1 MSYDVEKYVALD
13 KKHVWHHLTNHKNFE
28 PAIYVKG
35 EGNRVTDINGKTY
48 LDAVAGGVWT
58 VNVGYGRKEIVDR
71 VAAQMMDM
79 CYFANGIGNIPTIE
93 FS

>member
-35 EGNRVTDINGKTY
+35 EGNRVTDINALTDKYLLQLNTYKKALERCFGVSCKSASIYY
-48 LDAVAGGVWT
+48 LDTNTIV
-58 VNVGYGRKEIVDR
+58 EI
-71 VAAQMMDM
+71 
-79 CYFANGIGNIPTIE
+79 
-93 FS
+93 

>member
-35 EGNRVTDINGKTY
+35 EGNLVTDINGKTY

-58 VNVGYGRKEIVDR
+58 VNVGSGR
-71 VAAQMMDM
+71 
-79 CYFANGIGNIPTIE
+79 
-93 FS
+93 